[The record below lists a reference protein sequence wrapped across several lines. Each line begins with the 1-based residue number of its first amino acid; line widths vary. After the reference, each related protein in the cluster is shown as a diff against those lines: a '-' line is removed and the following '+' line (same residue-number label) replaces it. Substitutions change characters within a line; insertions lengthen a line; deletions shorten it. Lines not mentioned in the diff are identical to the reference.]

1 MQGPANCEQTG
12 ANSANSVP
20 GELFEQG
27 EQRTV
32 RTVHI
37 VRTANGSNSSHWAK
51 SSNDE
56 QCEQFI
62 FLKSSNTAN
71 RREHCSAV
79 PGLMNKNSGA
89 KRE

>member
-56 QCEQFI
+56 QFI

-71 RREHCSAV
+71 RSEHCSVV
-79 PGLMNKNSGA
+79 PGLMNKNSGP
-89 KRE
+89 KRD